1 LGLLTTFLSIFKPI
15 QFSVKTQT
23 CFSFL
28 EENSRQVD
36 CNEVLA
42 ELETI
47 NEELDEIGIILVT
60 TTGKE
65 VAVENGDLILE
76 ISVQLF
82 RDSIRQLLFRSETC

>member
-1 LGLLTTFLSIFKPI
+1 
-15 QFSVKTQT
+15 
-23 CFSFL
+23 
-28 EENSRQVD
+28 VD

-82 RDSIRQLLFRSETC
+82 RDSIRQLLFRSEKC

>member
-1 LGLLTTFLSIFKPI
+1 
-15 QFSVKTQT
+15 
-23 CFSFL
+23 
-28 EENSRQVD
+28 VD

-82 RDSIRQLLFRSETC
+82 RDSIRQLLFRSEKCEEIT

>member
-1 LGLLTTFLSIFKPI
+1 L
-15 QFSVKTQT
+15 
-23 CFSFL
+23 L

-65 VAVENGDLILE
+65 VAVENGDSILE

-82 RDSIRQLLFRSETC
+82 RDSIKQLLFRSVKMSVK

>member
-1 LGLLTTFLSIFKPI
+1 
-15 QFSVKTQT
+15 
-23 CFSFL
+23 
-28 EENSRQVD
+28 VD

-82 RDSIRQLLFRSETC
+82 RDSIRQLLCRSEKC

>member
-1 LGLLTTFLSIFKPI
+1 
-15 QFSVKTQT
+15 
-23 CFSFL
+23 
-28 EENSRQVD
+28 VD

>member
-1 LGLLTTFLSIFKPI
+1 M
-15 QFSVKTQT
+15 
-23 CFSFL
+23 
-28 EENSRQVD
+28 D

-65 VAVENGDLILE
+65 VAVENGDSILE

-82 RDSIRQLLFRSETC
+82 RDSIKQLLFRSVKMSVK

>member
-1 LGLLTTFLSIFKPI
+1 
-15 QFSVKTQT
+15 
-23 CFSFL
+23 
-28 EENSRQVD
+28 VD

-65 VAVENGDLILE
+65 VAVENGDLIVL
-76 ISVQLF
+76 
-82 RDSIRQLLFRSETC
+82 